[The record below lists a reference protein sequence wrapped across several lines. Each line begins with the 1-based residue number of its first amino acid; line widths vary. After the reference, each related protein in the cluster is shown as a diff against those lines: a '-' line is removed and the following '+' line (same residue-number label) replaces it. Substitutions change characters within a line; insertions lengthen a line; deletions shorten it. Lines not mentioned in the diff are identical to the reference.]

1 MNKVSMIV
9 YVAIS
14 IMMIGL
20 GVASANTGELG
31 NFVWN
36 DLNFNGIQDATEQGI
51 AGVTVYLE
59 DRYYNRLQTTS
70 TDSDG
75 KYLFSDLVPDK
86 YVLEF
91 VAPYGTSFTL
101 KKQGSDKAVDSN
113 ANPRG
118 HSDFITLTT
127 NHPANLNIDARL
139 KSEPRAPAQRRPP
152 HGFRPLGTSGVA

>member
-14 IMMIGL
+14 IMMVGL

-59 DRYYNRLQTTS
+59 DRYYNRLQTTI

-91 VAPYGTSFTL
+91 VAPYG
-101 KKQGSDKAVDSN
+101 N
-113 ANPRG
+113 
-118 HSDFITLTT
+118 
-127 NHPANLNIDARL
+127 
-139 KSEPRAPAQRRPP
+139 
-152 HGFRPLGTSGVA
+152 